1 MKGKHKIEVRSGRV
15 VFTIELERNI
25 TILRGDSATGK
36 TTLVEMLQAYETYG
50 RQSGVTVS
58 CDKPCRVL
66 SGVNWELQLNA
77 THDSIVFVDEGSTFV
92 SSLDFARAI
101 QHSDNYYV
109 LVTREDLSTLPYSVN
124 AILELKKTT
133 SRFKRTYNKAY
144 PVYDSLTASNVQLE
158 GVEKLL
164 TEDANSG
171 YQLFTKVGEKYGIVC
186 IPAAGKNNIK
196 QKIFPMKSEKVLI
209 IADGAAFGS
218 QMERIMQLLALQP
231 DSHIYLPESFEWLIL
246 RSGLLEDAE
255 VDEILKSP
263 ENHVESQQYF
273 SWERYFTAVLMQKT
287 VDSYLKY
294 TKSKL
299 NPVYLQEHEKK
310 AILSEMSR
318 IQLDKKDI

>member
-124 AILELKKTT
+124 AILKLKKTT

-158 GVEKLL
+158 GVEK
-164 TEDANSG
+164 
-171 YQLFTKVGEKYGIVC
+171 FTWV
-186 IPAAGKNNIK
+186 
-196 QKIFPMKSEKVLI
+196 
-209 IADGAAFGS
+209 
-218 QMERIMQLLALQP
+218 
-231 DSHIYLPESFEWLIL
+231 
-246 RSGLLEDAE
+246 
-255 VDEILKSP
+255 
-263 ENHVESQQYF
+263 
-273 SWERYFTAVLMQKT
+273 
-287 VDSYLKY
+287 
-294 TKSKL
+294 
-299 NPVYLQEHEKK
+299 
-310 AILSEMSR
+310 
-318 IQLDKKDI
+318 

>member
-50 RQSGVTVS
+50 RH
-58 CDKPCRVL
+58 KPCRVL

-158 GVEKLL
+158 GVEK
-164 TEDANSG
+164 
-171 YQLFTKVGEKYGIVC
+171 FTWV
-186 IPAAGKNNIK
+186 
-196 QKIFPMKSEKVLI
+196 
-209 IADGAAFGS
+209 
-218 QMERIMQLLALQP
+218 
-231 DSHIYLPESFEWLIL
+231 
-246 RSGLLEDAE
+246 
-255 VDEILKSP
+255 
-263 ENHVESQQYF
+263 
-273 SWERYFTAVLMQKT
+273 
-287 VDSYLKY
+287 
-294 TKSKL
+294 
-299 NPVYLQEHEKK
+299 
-310 AILSEMSR
+310 
-318 IQLDKKDI
+318 

>member
-1 MKGKHKIEVRSGRV
+1 MKEKHKIEVRSGRV

-158 GVEKLL
+158 SVEKLL

-186 IPAAGKNNIK
+186 ISAAGKDNIESQPESNPTIVGHSK
-196 QKIFPMKSEKVLI
+196 KYQGIGRVLI
-209 IADGAAFGS
+209 AYGIKLSIDHECGGTVTFEAKVPELAEHYVRDYGACPLPSFGGAPRY
-218 QMERIMQLLALQP
+218 EL
-231 DSHIYLPESFEWLIL
+231 
-246 RSGLLEDAE
+246 SGEAAMNIF
-255 VDEILKSP
+255 V
-263 ENHVESQQYF
+263 
-273 SWERYFTAVLMQKT
+273 T
-287 VDSYLKY
+287 YLK
-294 TKSKL
+294 
-299 NPVYLQEHEKK
+299 
-310 AILSEMSR
+310 
-318 IQLDKKDI
+318 